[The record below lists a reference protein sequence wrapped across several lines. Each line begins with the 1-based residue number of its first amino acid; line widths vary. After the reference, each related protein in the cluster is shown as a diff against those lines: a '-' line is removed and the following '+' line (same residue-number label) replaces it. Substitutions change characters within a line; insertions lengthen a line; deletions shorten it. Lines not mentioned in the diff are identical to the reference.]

1 MNQKTN
7 ISSVWGTIEFL
18 SGPMKGKRIEISD
31 LHTLIGRD
39 TTQSDIA
46 IADPSISRL
55 HAQLLWKN
63 GLSIIERLARDN
75 TVTVNGQIVDQA
87 ILNDTDIVGLGTET
101 TFRFLEGDTTQKLP
115 ALTTA
120 KRPPF
125 TTDTFSDQK
134 VYSAPTGTVLLST
147 AEGIPFIEVSTNTEP
162 QKQSYLLTQP
172 IINVGRNP
180 INEIVIKDP
189 IVANFH
195 AQIELTNNQYF
206 LVHPHPARDKTLNGL
221 WYQGIPVR
229 GDQPFRRQLA
239 HGDIFRIGSE
249 YGTLVTF
256 VYDDGSGAPK
266 ETLPEIPPIQLTRDR
281 LTIGRV
287 PDNHVVL
294 NHLQVS
300 AHHAL
305 LEKVASG
312 YRIVNTNSTNH
323 VYVNGQIVTSQVLR
337 TNDEIRIGPYRF
349 TYTGTELKQ
358 YDESAYIRIDANH
371 LKRFGYKRRVLLN
384 DISLTIP
391 PRKFVALVGS
401 SGAGK
406 SMLMNALNGLCPA
419 QEGTVL
425 YNGVDYYPNPAV
437 FNAQIGYVPQDDIIH
452 HDLTVTRALYYAARL
467 RLPSDLSKEQTQWRI
482 NEVLEDVDMTDRRNL
497 MINRLSGGQRKRVS
511 IALEL
516 LVNPSVFFLDEPTSG
531 LDPGLD
537 RKMMTLLRR
546 LADQGHTIIVA
557 TSATNNINA
566 CDYVCFLARGGHL
579 AYFGPPNSAKEYFEK
594 PDFAEIYSELEPTKE
609 RPNMPAE
616 AAVRFRASSDYQ
628 QYVEGPLN
636 ERPVQQ
642 AAGKTTTPTSEKNRQ
657 QNRQGQGWSQFLLLS
672 MRYLELLR
680 NDTGNLPLLL
690 LQAPMIAILVLL
702 IARSQMG
709 QGIFNND
716 QVVQCQTR
724 AVNADGKLEVTMPQ
738 ASKQQTIDCKDVQVF
753 LKDAQNNKNGQNTQQ
768 AYQNK
773 VVQDFIKKKGGQ
785 DKALQDFV
793 TQGYGTNAQTV
804 LFLMA
809 LASILFSCVNGT
821 REIVKEDAIY
831 RHERAAVNLG
841 LLPYMLSKVVVL
853 GILCLFQ
860 SAVLTF
866 VVALG
871 EPLQQG
877 IFLSPVLET
886 YVTLALT
893 ALAGLMIGLTV
904 SAIAPNDGRAMTF
917 LPVVLLP
924 QIIFAGVIIP
934 LSNWPLQIL
943 GMLFPTRWAITALG
957 SSIGL
962 HSDVLG
968 NDRLFGDDENYH
980 GTLFSI
986 YSKAD
991 ATHRLVLCWLALGAI
1006 SIALMIVI
1014 AIFLKRKDAR
1024 S

>member
-18 SGPMKGKRIEISD
+18 SGPMKGKRIEINN

-39 TTQSDIA
+39 TTQSDIT

-55 HAQLLWKN
+55 HAR
-63 GLSIIERLARDN
+63 LSWNDNLCIIERLAQDN
-75 TVTVNGQIVDQA
+75 TITVNGQIVDQA
-87 ILNDTDIVGLGTET
+87 ILNDTDIVGLGIET

-120 KRPPF
+120 KRAPF
-125 TTDTFSDQK
+125 TTNTFSDQK
-134 VYSAPTGTVLLST
+134 VYSTPTGTVLLST

-162 QKQSYLLTQP
+162 DKQSYLLTQP
-172 IINVGRNP
+172 IINVGRDP

-195 AQIELTNNQYF
+195 AQIELTNNHYF
-206 LVHPHPARDKTLNGL
+206 IVHPHPAREKTLNGL
-221 WYQGIPVR
+221 WYQGLPVH
-229 GDQPFRRQLA
+229 GDQRFRRQLA

-256 VYDDGSGAPK
+256 VYDDGSGTPK
-266 ETLPEIPPIQLTRDR
+266 ETLPEIPPIQLTKDR
-281 LTIGRV
+281 LIIGRG

-305 LEKVASG
+305 LEKVESG
-312 YRIVNTNSTNH
+312 YRIVDNNSTNH

-349 TYTGTELKQ
+349 IYTGTELKQ
-358 YDESAYIRIDANH
+358 YDESTYIRIDVSH
-371 LKRFGYKRRVLLN
+371 LKRFSDKQRVLLN

-406 SMLMNALNGLCPA
+406 SMLMNALNGLRPA

-425 YNGVDYYPNPAV
+425 YNGIDYYRNFAV
-437 FNAQIGYVPQDDIIH
+437 FNTQIGYVPQDDIIH
-452 HDLTVTRALYYAARL
+452 RDLTVTRALYYAARL
-467 RLPSDLSKEQTQWRI
+467 RLPSDLTKEQIQWRI
-482 NEVLEDVDMTDRRNL
+482 NEVLEDVEMIDRRNL
-497 MINRLSGGQRKRVS
+497 MINHLSGSQRKRVS

-546 LADQGHTIIVA
+546 LADRGRTIIVV

-566 CDYVCFLARGGHL
+566 CDYVCFLAQGGHL
-579 AYFGPPNSAKEYFEK
+579 VYFGPPNSAKEYFEK

-609 RPNMPAE
+609 RPNIPVE
-616 AAVRFRASSDYQ
+616 AAARFRASSDYQ
-628 QYVEGPLN
+628 QYVGGPLN

-642 AAGKTTTPTSEKNRQ
+642 TTTSASEKKRQ

-680 NDTGNLPLLL
+680 NDTGNLLLLL
-690 LQAPMIAILVLL
+690 LQAPVIAILVVL
-702 IARSQMG
+702 IARFQMDT
-709 QGIFNND
+709 GIFNND

-724 AVNADGKLEVTMPQ
+724 AVDADGQLEVTMPQ
-738 ASKQQTIDCKDVQVF
+738 ASKQQRIACKDVQVF
-753 LKDAQNNKNGQNTQQ
+753 LKDAQDNKNGQNAQQ
-768 AYQNK
+768 AQQNK
-773 VVQDFIKKKGGQ
+773 AVQDFIKEKGSQ
-785 DKALQDFV
+785 DQALQDFV
-793 TQGYGTNAQTV
+793 IQGYGTNAQTV

-809 LASILFSCVNGT
+809 LASILFSCINGT
-821 REIVKEDAIY
+821 REVVKEDAIY
-831 RHERAAVNLG
+831 RRERAAVNLG

-871 EPLQQG
+871 EPLKQG

-886 YVTLALT
+886 YVTLTLT

-904 SAIAPNDGRAMTF
+904 SAIAPNNERAITF

-924 QIIFAGVIIP
+924 QVIFAGVIIP
-934 LSNWPLQIL
+934 FRNWPLQIL

-968 NDRLFGDDENYH
+968 NDHLLGDDENYH

-1024 S
+1024 I